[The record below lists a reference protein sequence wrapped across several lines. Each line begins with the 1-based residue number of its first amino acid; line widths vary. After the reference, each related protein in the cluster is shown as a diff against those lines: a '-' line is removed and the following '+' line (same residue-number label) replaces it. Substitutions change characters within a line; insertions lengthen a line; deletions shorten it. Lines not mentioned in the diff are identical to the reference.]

1 MSAMVA
7 METPVQVNAK
17 ATNEQAVLMGLP
29 NWYFPLVGVFAGI
42 FDIARA
48 YPVLYALIP
57 VVAIVQIVLAF
68 TVLKARIRYMKS
80 LWKNKRTRFLA
91 LGLLAVRFAIPLRPR
106 HRRPRPGCRDW
117 AAHPRHRDGGHRH
130 RDGVGRPVAHPPHP
144 PPRPGDPHQLTR
156 HRSANHDEPRQG
168 PSRSPRPGALLIR
181 RLLPCPSAAVETP
194 RRGLVVE
201 HVGSATRPPHG
212 PRRSVVVLGP

>member
-1 MSAMVA
+1 MSATVA

-29 NWYFPLVGVFAGI
+29 NWYFPLVGLFAGI

-91 LGLLAVRFAIPLRPR
+91 LGLLAVRFAIRYGL
-106 HRRPRPGCRDW
+106 GVAGLALG
-117 AAHPRHRDGGHRH
+117 AATG
-130 RDGVGRPVAHPPHP
+130 
-144 PPRPGDPHQLTR
+144 QLTLGIVMAVIGTAMAWGDQWLILRTLR
-156 HRSANHDEPRQG
+156 HAQ
-168 PSRSPRPGALLIR
+168 
-181 RLLPCPSAAVETP
+181 
-194 RRGLVVE
+194 
-201 HVGSATRPPHG
+201 ATRT
-212 PRRSVVVLGP
+212 S

>member
-91 LGLLAVRFAIPLRPR
+91 LGLLAVRFAIRYGL
-106 HRRPRPGCRDW
+106 GIAGLALG
-117 AAHPRHRDGGHRH
+117 AATG
-130 RDGVGRPVAHPPHP
+130 
-144 PPRPGDPHQLTR
+144 QLTLGIVM
-156 HRSANHDEPRQG
+156 AVIGTAMAWGDQW
-168 PSRSPRPGALLIR
+168 LILR
-181 RLLPCPSAAVETP
+181 TLHHAQTTQAS
-194 RRGLVVE
+194 
-201 HVGSATRPPHG
+201 
-212 PRRSVVVLGP
+212 

>member
-91 LGLLAVRFAIPLRPR
+91 LGLLAVRFAIRYGL
-106 HRRPRPGCRDW
+106 GIAGLALG
-117 AAHPRHRDGGHRH
+117 AATG
-130 RDGVGRPVAHPPHP
+130 
-144 PPRPGDPHQLTR
+144 QLTLGIVMAVIGTAMAWGDQWLILRTLR
-156 HRSANHDEPRQG
+156 HAQ
-168 PSRSPRPGALLIR
+168 A
-181 RLLPCPSAAVETP
+181 TP
-194 RRGLVVE
+194 T
-201 HVGSATRPPHG
+201 S
-212 PRRSVVVLGP
+212 

>member
-1 MSAMVA
+1 MSATVA
-7 METPVQVNAK
+7 METPVQVHAK

-91 LGLLAVRFAIPLRPR
+91 LGLLVVRFAIRYGL
-106 HRRPRPGCRDW
+106 GVAGLALG
-117 AAHPRHRDGGHRH
+117 AATG
-130 RDGVGRPVAHPPHP
+130 
-144 PPRPGDPHQLTR
+144 QLTLGIVMAVIGTAMAWGDQWLILRTLR
-156 HRSANHDEPRQG
+156 HAQ
-168 PSRSPRPGALLIR
+168 
-181 RLLPCPSAAVETP
+181 
-194 RRGLVVE
+194 
-201 HVGSATRPPHG
+201 ATRT
-212 PRRSVVVLGP
+212 S

>member
-7 METPVQVNAK
+7 MEMPVRAEVRVEGRAH
-17 ATNEQAVLMGLP
+17 AVEAGVLRGLP

-68 TVLKARIRYMKS
+68 TVLRARIRYMKS

-91 LGLLAVRFAIPLRPR
+91 LGLLVVRFVIRYGLGVAGMALGAATGQLALGIVMAVIGTAMAWGDQWLILRTLK
-106 HRRPRPGCRDW
+106 HTQGTH
-117 AAHPRHRDGGHRH
+117 AAHA
-130 RDGVGRPVAHPPHP
+130 AH
-144 PPRPGDPHQLTR
+144 
-156 HRSANHDEPRQG
+156 
-168 PSRSPRPGALLIR
+168 
-181 RLLPCPSAAVETP
+181 AA
-194 RRGLVVE
+194 
-201 HVGSATRPPHG
+201 
-212 PRRSVVVLGP
+212 

>member
-1 MSAMVA
+1 MSATVA

-91 LGLLAVRFAIPLRPR
+91 LGLLAVRFAIRYGL
-106 HRRPRPGCRDW
+106 GIAGLALG
-117 AAHPRHRDGGHRH
+117 AATG
-130 RDGVGRPVAHPPHP
+130 
-144 PPRPGDPHQLTR
+144 QLTLGIVMAVIGTAMAWGDQWLILRTLR
-156 HRSANHDEPRQG
+156 HAQTKT
-168 PSRSPRPGALLIR
+168 
-181 RLLPCPSAAVETP
+181 V
-194 RRGLVVE
+194 
-201 HVGSATRPPHG
+201 
-212 PRRSVVVLGP
+212 

>member
-91 LGLLAVRFAIPLRPR
+91 LGLFAVRFAIRYGL
-106 HRRPRPGCRDW
+106 GIAGLALG
-117 AAHPRHRDGGHRH
+117 AATG
-130 RDGVGRPVAHPPHP
+130 
-144 PPRPGDPHQLTR
+144 QLTLGIVMAVIGTAMAWGDQWLILRTLR
-156 HRSANHDEPRQG
+156 HAQ
-168 PSRSPRPGALLIR
+168 AKT
-181 RLLPCPSAAVETP
+181 V
-194 RRGLVVE
+194 
-201 HVGSATRPPHG
+201 
-212 PRRSVVVLGP
+212 

>member
-17 ATNEQAVLMGLP
+17 ATNEQAVLVGLP
-29 NWYFPLVGVFAGI
+29 NWYFPLVGLFAGI

-57 VVAIVQIVLAF
+57 VVAVVQIVLAF

-91 LGLLAVRFAIPLRPR
+91 LGLLAVRFAIRYGL
-106 HRRPRPGCRDW
+106 GIAGLALG
-117 AAHPRHRDGGHRH
+117 AATG
-130 RDGVGRPVAHPPHP
+130 
-144 PPRPGDPHQLTR
+144 QLTLGIVMAVIGTAMAWGDQWLILRTLR
-156 HRSANHDEPRQG
+156 HAQ
-168 PSRSPRPGALLIR
+168 
-181 RLLPCPSAAVETP
+181 
-194 RRGLVVE
+194 
-201 HVGSATRPPHG
+201 ATRT
-212 PRRSVVVLGP
+212 S

>member
-91 LGLLAVRFAIPLRPR
+91 LGLLAVRFAIRYGL
-106 HRRPRPGCRDW
+106 GIAGLALG
-117 AAHPRHRDGGHRH
+117 AATG
-130 RDGVGRPVAHPPHP
+130 
-144 PPRPGDPHQLTR
+144 QLTLGIVMAVIGTAMAWGDQWLILRTLR
-156 HRSANHDEPRQG
+156 HAQTKT
-168 PSRSPRPGALLIR
+168 
-181 RLLPCPSAAVETP
+181 V
-194 RRGLVVE
+194 
-201 HVGSATRPPHG
+201 
-212 PRRSVVVLGP
+212 